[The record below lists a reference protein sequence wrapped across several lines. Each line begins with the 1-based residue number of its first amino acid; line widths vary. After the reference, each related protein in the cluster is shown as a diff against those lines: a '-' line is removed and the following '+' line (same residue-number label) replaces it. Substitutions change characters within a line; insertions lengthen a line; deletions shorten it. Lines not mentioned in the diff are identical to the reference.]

1 MSEATDTNLEQGILT
16 VLDALAAEL
25 HRRQGRGKAFGLDS
39 HLERDLGLDS
49 LARVEFIARIEEHF
63 GVNLP
68 EQVYGEIE
76 TPRDLLRFL
85 RAAGPT
91 AIAGGAKT
99 TPASVAEETHGEP
112 LAANTLIEVLQW
124 HVEQHPERVHIQF
137 YQDEGDG
144 ERIRYGELWE
154 HAVNI
159 AAALQARGTERGEP
173 VAIMLPTGPD
183 YFYSFYGIL
192 LAGGVPVSLYPPA
205 RRAQVAD
212 HLRRHAGILH
222 NCQARI
228 LVTVEEAKPFT
239 RLLKSLAD
247 TTEHVLTLAD
257 LDLPGGRW
265 QPQAIQAQDT
275 AFLQYTSGSTGDP
288 KGVVLSHANLV
299 ANIRLMGEA
308 VHADSQDV
316 FVSWLPLYHDMG
328 LIGAWLGSLYY
339 GSLFVVMSPLSFIAR
354 PIRWLRAIHRYGG
367 TLSAAPNFAYELCL
381 RRVRDEEVTDLDLGS
396 WRCAFNG
403 AEPVY
408 PETTEQ
414 FCEHFSRYGFR
425 HESMMP
431 VYGLAENCVGL
442 AFPPLGRG
450 PRIDAIQREAFAIT
464 GHALPAPD
472 TDTNALRFVACGLP
486 LAEHELRV
494 VDESGR
500 ELPERVQGR
509 LQFRGPC
516 ATTGYYRNRPATQQL
531 FAGDW
536 LNTGDMAYLVGGEI
550 YLTGRS
556 KDIIIRAGRNLYPH
570 ELEEAVG
577 DLAGVRRGRV
587 AVFGSRLADAGTEQ
601 LVILAETR
609 LKEAG
614 ERQALRERIQELAVD
629 LSGDPADDIVLA
641 PPNTV
646 LKTSSGKVRRSACR
660 DLYELGHIDHAPA
673 PAWRQWLSLTMES
686 IGPRWRRSRRS
697 AVAWLYAAWLWSLL
711 VLLAIPTWIGVALL
725 PGRSTR
731 WRWMRLWARLLL
743 RASRLPVSTRGLE
756 RLPPPGQPCVLVA
769 NHQSYLDGLVLC
781 ALLPHPVMF
790 VAKAELQQRYFAR
803 IFLRGIGTCFVERF
817 RHEQSVAD
825 AHAVTTRLHAG
836 ATACYFPEGTFTR
849 SPGLLPFRMGAF
861 LATAE
866 AGAPLVPLTLRGTR
880 SVLRAGS
887 WFPRFGA
894 ISLMI
899 DAPIPVSAPIVDE
912 RERFSVAVTLRDQAR
927 AVILHRCGEPD
938 QSPR

>member
-1 MSEATDTNLEQGILT
+1 MNETTDSNLEQGILM
-16 VLDALAAEL
+16 VLEALAAEL
-25 HRRQGRGKAFGLDS
+25 HRQRGRGKVFGLDS

-91 AIAGGAKT
+91 ATAGEARSI
-99 TPASVAEETHGEP
+99 PASPAKETQGEP
-112 LAANTLIEVLQW
+112 LTANTLIEVLQW

-137 YQDEGDG
+137 YQDEGEG
-144 ERIRYGELWE
+144 ERIRYGDLWE

-159 AAALQARGTERGEP
+159 AAVLQERGVERGEP

-222 NCQARI
+222 NCRARI

-257 LDLPGGRW
+257 LDLPGGHW
-265 QPQAIQAQDT
+265 QPQTIQGQDT

-299 ANIRLMGEA
+299 TNIRLMGEA
-308 VHADSQDV
+308 VHADSRDV

-339 GSLFVVMSPLSFIAR
+339 GSLFVVMSPLTFIAR

-381 RRVRDEEVTDLDLGS
+381 RRVRDEEIADLDLGS

-414 FCEHFSRYGFR
+414 FCERFAGHGFR
-425 HESMMP
+425 RESMMP

-450 PRIDAIQREAFAIT
+450 LRIDAIQREAFATT
-464 GHALPAPD
+464 GHALPAAD
-472 TDTNALRFVACGLP
+472 TDANALRFVACGLP

-494 VDESGR
+494 VDENGR
-500 ELPERVQGR
+500 ELSERMQGR
-509 LQFRGPC
+509 LQFHGPC
-516 ATTGYYRNRPATQQL
+516 ATTGYYRNRSASRKL
-531 FAGDW
+531 FSGDW
-536 LNTGDMAYLVGGEI
+536 LNTGDMAYLVGGEV

-577 DLAGVRRGRV
+577 ELAGVRRGRV
-587 AVFGSRLADAGTEQ
+587 AVFGSRPASAGTEQ

-614 ERQALRERIQELAVD
+614 EREALRERIQELAVD

-660 DLYELGHIDHAPA
+660 ELYKLGHIHQAPA
-673 PAWRQWLSLTMES
+673 PPWRQWLSVTLES
-686 IGPRWRRSRRS
+686 LGPRWRRSRRNG
-697 AVAWLYAAWLWSLL
+697 VAWLYASWLWSLL
-711 VLLAIPTWIGVALL
+711 VLLAIPAWIGVALL

-756 RLPPPGQPCVLVA
+756 RLPPPEQPCVLVA

-790 VAKAELQQRYFAR
+790 VAKAELQQRFFAR

-825 AHAVTTRLHAG
+825 AHAVTARLHAG

-861 LATAE
+861 LAAVE
-866 AGAPLVPLTLRGTR
+866 AGVPLVPLTLRGTR

-887 WFPRFGA
+887 WFPRFGT
-894 ISLMI
+894 ISLLI
-899 DAPIPVSAPIVDE
+899 DAPIPARASIVDE
-912 RERFSVAVTLRDQAR
+912 RERFSTAVTLRDQAR